1 MYIKILSSSSEL
13 PLLDN
18 DTFLHSAEMFSMLEK
33 TSSVTPYMLVAFNDD
48 GTIAAHMMVI
58 LRNRRWVIPPYFLTQ
73 GRVYGCGVYANE
85 EQREE
90 IFQELL
96 TTANTLFRRKRCFYV
111 EFSDM
116 PHKMFGYSAL
126 RSAGYFPIPW
136 LEVRNSLHSV
146 HPKERLTPATTE
158 LIDKAVA
165 SGVVTTEVTDYDD
178 FRAFYRKLRSYYRFK
193 RRRYVPAERLFYEM
207 WQSNKARFFLTRRNG
222 KVVGGSCCLYSG
234 TTAFLWFLVGK
245 RSSNHYPSAVTL
257 WTAILNAHSRGYRHL
272 RFLDVGLPYE
282 RSHFREFILGFGGK
296 PISSYRWFRINIG
309 WLNRLI
315 AWCYRE

>member
-13 PLLDN
+13 PSLNN
-18 DTFLHSAEMFSMLEK
+18 DAFLHSAEMFSMLEK

-48 GTIAAHMMVI
+48 GTVAAHMMVI

-116 PHKMFGYSAL
+116 PHKIFGYSAL

-146 HPKERLTPATTE
+146 HPKERLTQATAE

-165 SGVVTTEVTDYDD
+165 SCSTRCGKATKHGSSSHVATAKLSEEVAASIQAPQPFCGSSSANAPATTTP
-178 FRAFYRKLRSYYRFK
+178 R
-193 RRRYVPAERLFYEM
+193 
-207 WQSNKARFFLTRRNG
+207 Q
-222 KVVGGSCCLYSG
+222 
-234 TTAFLWFLVGK
+234 
-245 RSSNHYPSAVTL
+245 
-257 WTAILNAHSRGYRHL
+257 
-272 RFLDVGLPYE
+272 
-282 RSHFREFILGFGGK
+282 
-296 PISSYRWFRINIG
+296 
-309 WLNRLI
+309 
-315 AWCYRE
+315 